1 MSRVWV
7 LNTARGKEEFFPSTH
22 YESVRSLKTYDH
34 RKMADVVRSE
44 FPGLRT
50 KMGEGIPILADG
62 ASGSQV
68 HEILGD

>member
-1 MSRVWV
+1 MSRI
-7 LNTARGKEEFFPSTH
+7 LITARGKEEFFPSTH

-50 KMGEGIPILADG
+50 KMGEVPPILADG

>member
-1 MSRVWV
+1 
-7 LNTARGKEEFFPSTH
+7 
-22 YESVRSLKTYDH
+22 
-34 RKMADVVRSE
+34 MADVVRSE

-50 KMGEGIPILADG
+50 KMGEVPILADG